1 MSAPKWMGSLIRLAD
16 LEVET
21 LQKRLR
27 DIADR
32 KAAVELVLES
42 LDMEGREESA
52 RATLDA
58 SAGWY
63 LVGYRDGLKARRAR
77 AEGDLQALALEEA
90 GARDAL
96 STAFEEQKKYE
107 HLAEAARLSDL
118 RTVARRESAALDELA
133 LRRTGTR

>member
-1 MSAPKWMGSLIRLAD
+1 MSNWMASLIKLAD

-32 KAAVELVLES
+32 RSAIDCVLET
-42 LDMEGREESA
+42 LAMEGRQESA
-52 RATLDA
+52 HATLDA

-63 LVGYRDGLKARRAR
+63 LVGFREGLKTRRAK
-77 AEGDLQALALEEA
+77 AESDLKACVLEEA

-96 STAFEEQKKYE
+96 STAFESQKKYE
-107 HLAEAARLSDL
+107 MLAETARIAAGRKVARLE
-118 RTVARRESAALDELA
+118 TAALDELA
-133 LRRTGTR
+133 LRRTGTY

>member
-1 MSAPKWMGSLIRLAD
+1 MSNWMASLIKLAD

-32 KAAVELVLES
+32 RGAIELVLES
-42 LDMEGREESA
+42 LALEGREETA

-58 SAGWY
+58 AAGWY
-63 LVGYRDGLKARRAR
+63 LVGFREGLKARRAKSE
-77 AEGDLQALALEEA
+77 ADLKACAMEET

-96 STAFEEQKKYE
+96 SRAFEEQKKYE
-107 HLAEAARLSDL
+107 MLAETARVTAIRKVARLE
-118 RTVARRESAALDELA
+118 TAALDELA

>member
-1 MSAPKWMGSLIRLAD
+1 MSNWVGSLIKLAD

-32 KAAVELVLES
+32 KACIELVLES
-42 LDMEGREESA
+42 LAAEGRQETA
-52 RATLDA
+52 HATLDA
-58 SAGWY
+58 AAGWY
-63 LVGYRDGLKARRAR
+63 LVGFREGLKARRTK
-77 AEGDLQALALEEA
+77 AEADLKACAMEEA

-96 STAFEEQKKYE
+96 SRAFEEQKKYE
-107 HLAEAARLSDL
+107 MLAENARLVAARK
-118 RTVARRESAALDELA
+118 VARLETAALDELA

>member
-1 MSAPKWMGSLIRLAD
+1 MSNWMGSLIKLAD
-16 LEVET
+16 LEVEQ

-32 KAAVELVLES
+32 RAAVELVLES
-42 LDMEGREESA
+42 LAMEGREETA

-63 LVGYRDGLKARRAR
+63 LVGFREGLKARRSR
-77 AEGDLQALALEEA
+77 AEADLKSCAMEEA

-96 STAFEEQKKYE
+96 AKAFEEQKKYE
-107 HLAEAARLSDL
+107 MLAENARI
-118 RTVARRESAALDELA
+118 VAVRKTAKLETAALDELA

>member
-1 MSAPKWMGSLIRLAD
+1 MSSWMASLIKLAD

-21 LQKRLR
+21 LQKRMR

-32 KAAVELVLES
+32 RSAVELVLES
-42 LDMEGREESA
+42 LAMEGREETQ

-58 SAGWY
+58 SAGWS
-63 LVGYRDGLKARRAR
+63 LVGFREGLKARRAK
-77 AEGDLQALALEEA
+77 AEADLKVCAMEEA

-96 STAFEEQKKYE
+96 SRAFEEQKKYE
-107 HLAEAARLSDL
+107 MLAETARLAAARK
-118 RTVARRESAALDELA
+118 VAKLDTAALGELA

>member
-1 MSAPKWMGSLIRLAD
+1 MGSLIRLAD

-32 KAAVELVLES
+32 RAAVELVLES
-42 LDMEGREESA
+42 LELEGREESA

-63 LVGYRDGLKARRAR
+63 LVGFREGLRARRAR
-77 AEGDLQALALEEA
+77 AEADLRALASEEA

-96 STAFEEQKKYE
+96 SRAYEEQKKYE
-107 HLAEAARLSDL
+107 HLAEAARV
-118 RTVARRESAALDELA
+118 VAVRKAARIEAAALDELA

>member
-1 MSAPKWMGSLIRLAD
+1 MSNWMASLIKLAD

-32 KAAVELVLES
+32 KACVELVLES
-42 LDMEGREESA
+42 LAMEGRQETVH
-52 RATLDA
+52 ATLDA
-58 SAGWY
+58 AAGWY
-63 LVGYRDGLKARRAR
+63 LVGFREGLKARRTK
-77 AEGDLQALALEEA
+77 AEADLKACAMEEA

-96 STAFEEQKKYE
+96 FRAFEEQKKYE
-107 HLAEAARLSDL
+107 MLAEKARL
-118 RTVARRESAALDELA
+118 VAVRKVAKLETAALDELA

>member
-1 MSAPKWMGSLIRLAD
+1 MSNWMASLIKLAD

-32 KAAVELVLES
+32 RSAIELVLES
-42 LDMEGREESA
+42 LAMEGREETA

-58 SAGWY
+58 SASWY
-63 LVGYRDGLKARRAR
+63 LVGFREGLKARRAK
-77 AEGDLQALALEEA
+77 AEADLKACAMEEA

-96 STAFEEQKKYE
+96 ATAFEAQKKYE
-107 HLAEAARLSDL
+107 TLAETARVAAL
-118 RTVARRESAALDELA
+118 RQVAKLETAALDELA

>member
-1 MSAPKWMGSLIRLAD
+1 MSNWMASLVKLAD

-32 KAAVELVLES
+32 RVAITLVLES
-42 LDMEGREESA
+42 LEMEGREETA
-52 RATLDA
+52 HAVLDA
-58 SAGWY
+58 AAGWY
-63 LVGYRDGLKARRAR
+63 LVGFREGLKARRGK
-77 AEGDLQALALEEA
+77 AEADLKACTMEEA

-96 STAFEEQKKYE
+96 GRAFEEQKKYE
-107 HLAEAARLSDL
+107 QLAETARVAAVRKAAKLE
-118 RTVARRESAALDELA
+118 TAALDELA

>member
-1 MSAPKWMGSLIRLAD
+1 MASLIKLAD

-32 KAAVELVLES
+32 RAALELVLES
-42 LDMEGREESA
+42 LTLEGRQESA
-52 RATLDA
+52 HATLDA
-58 SAGWY
+58 AAGWY
-63 LVGYRDGLKARRAR
+63 LVGFREGLKARRLK
-77 AEGDLQALALEEA
+77 AEGELKGCAMEEA

-96 STAFEEQKKYE
+96 ARAFEEQKKYE
-107 HLAEAARLSDL
+107 SLAETARVAAARK
-118 RTVARRESAALDELA
+118 VAKLETAALDELA

>member
-1 MSAPKWMGSLIRLAD
+1 MSADWLGSLIRLAD

-32 KAAVELVLES
+32 RSAVELVLES
-42 LDMEGREESA
+42 LEMEGREETA

-58 SAGWY
+58 AAGWY
-63 LVGYRDGLKARRAR
+63 LAGFREGLKVRRAKVQV
-77 AEGDLQALALEEA
+77 DLKALALEEA

-96 STAFEEQKKYE
+96 TRAFEEQKKYE
-107 HLAEAARLSDL
+107 MLAETARLAAARKAAKLE
-118 RTVARRESAALDELA
+118 AAALDELA
-133 LRRTGTR
+133 LRRSGTR